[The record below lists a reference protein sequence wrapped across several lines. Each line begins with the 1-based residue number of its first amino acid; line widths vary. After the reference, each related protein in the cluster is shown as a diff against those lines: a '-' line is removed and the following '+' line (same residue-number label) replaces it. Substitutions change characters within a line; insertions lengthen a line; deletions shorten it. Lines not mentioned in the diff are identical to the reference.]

1 MSHNPLIARNAGYVS
16 ASTRSRC
23 LLQYGYFGFR
33 FLRYLCFPWLV
44 LAVTPVKLLFASEVK
59 RIRLQIRW
67 FSAIARIDFV
77 SVYGLLNELLW

>member
-1 MSHNPLIARNAGYVS
+1 MSHNLLIARNAGSVT
-16 ASTRSRC
+16 ASTRSCC
-23 LLQYGYFGFR
+23 LLQHGYFGFR
-33 FLRYLCFPWLV
+33 FLRDLCFPWLV

-67 FSAIARIDFV
+67 FRAIARIDFV